1 MNFKDKINGDN
12 LVVVDIETSGLHYDG
27 DNPAEIIEISA
38 IKFKDEQEAERYHS
52 YIKNKT
58 PLSKEISA
66 LTEIT
71 DEMLSDAPDISTVMN
86 EFCAFAKEALVAA
99 YNAPFDYGFLK
110 KYAGK
115 CGCTLPDSDKWI
127 DVLGIAKQKI
137 KDGVK
142 SYKLKDVAK
151 YFNILYPDNGGTEE
165 YVLATAD
172 VLFALSKI

>member
-1 MNFKDKINGDN
+1 MNFQDKVSGGN
-12 LVVVDIETSGLHYDG
+12 LVVVDVETSGLHYDG

-38 IKFKDEQEAERYHS
+38 IRFKDGKEAERYHS

-86 EFCAFAKEALVAA
+86 EFCAFANGALIAA

-110 KYAGK
+110 RYAEK
-115 CGCTLPDSDKWI
+115 CGYALPDKWI
-127 DVLGIAKQKI
+127 DVLEIAKQKI

-151 YFNILYPDNGGTEE
+151 YLNILYSDNGGTEG
-165 YVLATAD
+165 YALATAD
-172 VLFALSKI
+172 VLFTLSKI

>member
-1 MNFKDKINGDN
+1 MNFQDKISGVN

-38 IKFKDEQEAERYHS
+38 IKFKDGKETERYHS
-52 YIKNKT
+52 YIKNET

-71 DEMLSDAPDISTVMN
+71 DEMLSGAPDIQTVMN
-86 EFCAFAKEALVAA
+86 EFCSFAKGALIAA

-110 KYAGK
+110 RYAEK
-115 CGCTLPDSDKWI
+115 CGCALPEEWI
-127 DVLGIAKQKI
+127 DVLAIAKQKI

-151 YFNILYPDNGGTEE
+151 CLNIVPSDESGTKG
-165 YVLATAD
+165 YAYLTAD
-172 VLFALSKI
+172 VLFALDEI

>member
-1 MNFKDKINGDN
+1 MIFQDKVSGEN

-38 IKFKDEQEAERYHS
+38 IRFKDGKEAERYHS
-52 YIKNKT
+52 YVKNAT

-86 EFCAFAKEALVAA
+86 EFCAFAKGALVAA
-99 YNAPFDYGFLK
+99 YNAPFDYGFLEM
-110 KYAGK
+110 YAEK
-115 CGCTLPDSDKWI
+115 CGCTLPDKWI

>member
-1 MNFKDKINGDN
+1 MNFKDKTGGEN
-12 LVVVDIETSGLHYDG
+12 LVVDIETSGLHYDG
-27 DNPAEIIEISA
+27 SNPAEIIEISA
-38 IKFKDEQEAERYHS
+38 IRFKDGKEAERYHS

-71 DEMLSDAPDISTVMN
+71 DEVLSGAPDISTVMN
-86 EFCAFAKEALVAA
+86 KFCAFAKGAIVAA

-110 KYAGK
+110 RYAAK
-115 CGCTLPDSDKWI
+115 CGCTLSDEWI
-127 DVLGIAKQKI
+127 DVLAIAKQKI
-137 KDGVK
+137 TDGVK

-151 YFNILYPDNGGTEE
+151 YLNIAYSDKGGTEG
-165 YVLATAD
+165 YALATAD

>member
-1 MNFKDKINGDN
+1 MNFKDKTGGEN

-27 DNPAEIIEISA
+27 SNPAEIIEISA
-38 IKFKDEQEAERYHS
+38 IRFKDGKEAERYHS

-71 DEMLSDAPDISTVMN
+71 DEVLSGAPDISTVMN
-86 EFCAFAKEALVAA
+86 KFCAFAKGAIVAA

-110 KYAGK
+110 RYAAK
-115 CGCTLPDSDKWI
+115 CGCTLSDEWI
-127 DVLGIAKQKI
+127 DVLAIAKQKI
-137 KDGVK
+137 TDGVK

-151 YFNILYPDNGGTEE
+151 YLNIAYSDKGGTEG
-165 YVLATAD
+165 YALATAD

>member
-1 MNFKDKINGDN
+1 MNFQDKISGVN

-38 IKFKDEQEAERYHS
+38 IKFKDGKEAERYHS

-86 EFCAFAKEALVAA
+86 EFCKFANGALVAA

-110 KYAGK
+110 RYAEK
-115 CGCTLPDSDKWI
+115 SGCTLPKEWI
-127 DVLGIAKQKI
+127 DVLAIAQQKI
-137 KDGVK
+137 TDGVK

-151 YFNILYPDNGGTEE
+151 YLNILYSDNGGTEG
-165 YVLATAD
+165 YALATAD
-172 VLFALSKI
+172 VLFTLSKI

>member
-1 MNFKDKINGDN
+1 MNFKDKTGGEN

-27 DNPAEIIEISA
+27 SNPAEIIEISA
-38 IKFKDEQEAERYHS
+38 IKFKDGQEAGRYHS
-52 YIKNKT
+52 YVKNIT
-58 PLSKEISA
+58 PLLKEISV

-71 DEMLSDAPDISTVMN
+71 NEMLSDAPDISTVVN
-86 EFCAFAKEALVAA
+86 EFCAFANGALVAA

-110 KYAGK
+110 RYAEK
-115 CGCTLPDSDKWI
+115 CGYALPDKWI
-127 DVLGIAKQKI
+127 DVLEIAKQKI

-151 YFNILYPDNGGTEE
+151 YLNILPSDKSGTEG
-165 YVLATAD
+165 YASLTAD

>member
-1 MNFKDKINGDN
+1 MNFQDKVSGVN

-27 DNPAEIIEISA
+27 SNPAEIIEISA
-38 IKFKDEQEAERYHS
+38 IRFKDGKEAERYHS

-66 LTEIT
+66 LTEII

-86 EFCAFAKEALVAA
+86 EFCAFAKGAVVAA

-110 KYAGK
+110 RYAEK
-115 CGCTLPDSDKWI
+115 SGCTLPKEWI
-127 DVLGIAKQKI
+127 DILAIAKQKI

-151 YFNILYPDNGGTEE
+151 YLNIVPSDKSGTEG
-165 YVLATAD
+165 YALATAD
-172 VLFALSKI
+172 VLFTLSKI

>member
-1 MNFKDKINGDN
+1 MNFKDKTGGGN

-38 IKFKDEQEAERYHS
+38 IRFKDGKEAERYHS

-86 EFCAFAKEALVAA
+86 EFCAFANGALVAA
-99 YNAPFDYGFLK
+99 YNAPFDYVFLK
-110 KYAGK
+110 RYAEK
-115 CGCTLPDSDKWI
+115 CGCALPDEWI
-127 DVLGIAKQKI
+127 DVLAIAKQKI
-137 KDGVK
+137 TDGVK

-151 YFNILYPDNGGTEE
+151 YLNIAYSDKGGTEG
-165 YVLATAD
+165 YALATAD
-172 VLFALSKI
+172 VLFTLSKI

>member
-1 MNFKDKINGDN
+1 MNFKDKTGGEN

-27 DNPAEIIEISA
+27 SNPAEIIEISA
-38 IKFKDEQEAERYHS
+38 IKFKDGQEAEKYHS

-58 PLSKEISA
+58 PLSKEISV

-71 DEMLSDAPDISTVMN
+71 DEMLSGAPDIQTVMN
-86 EFCAFAKEALVAA
+86 EFCSFAKGALIAA

-110 KYAGK
+110 GYAEK
-115 CGCTLPDSDKWI
+115 SGCTLPDEWI
-127 DVLGIAKQKI
+127 DVLAIAKQKI

-142 SYKLKDVAK
+142 SYNLKDVAK
-151 YFNILYPDNGGTEE
+151 YLNIAYSDESGTEG
-165 YVLATAD
+165 YALATAD

>member
-1 MNFKDKINGDN
+1 MNFQDKVSGGN
-12 LVVVDIETSGLHYDG
+12 LVVVDVETSGLHSDG

-38 IKFKDEQEAERYHS
+38 IKFKDGQEAERYHS

-58 PLSKEISA
+58 LLSKEISV

-86 EFCAFAKEALVAA
+86 EFCIFAKGAVVAA

-110 KYAGK
+110 MYTEKY
-115 CGCTLPDSDKWI
+115 GCALPDPDKWI
-127 DVLGIAKQKI
+127 DILEIAKQKI
-137 KDGVK
+137 KYGIK
-142 SYKLKDVAK
+142 SYKLEDVAK
-151 YFNILYPDNGGTEE
+151 YLNIAYSDKGGTEG
-165 YVLATAD
+165 YAYLTAD

>member
-1 MNFKDKINGDN
+1 MNFQDKIGGVN

-38 IKFKDEQEAERYHS
+38 IKFKDGKEAERYHS

-58 PLSKEISA
+58 PLSKEISV

-71 DEMLSDAPDISTVMN
+71 DEMLSGASDISTVMY
-86 EFCAFAKEALVAA
+86 EFCAFSNGALIAA
-99 YNAPFDYGFLK
+99 YNAPFDYEFLK
-110 KYAGK
+110 MYAEK
-115 CGCTLPDSDKWI
+115 CGCTLPDKWI
-127 DVLGIAKQKI
+127 DVLAIAKQKI
-137 KDGVK
+137 TDGVK

-151 YFNILYPDNGGTEE
+151 YLNIAYSDKGGTEG
-165 YVLATAD
+165 YASLTAD